1 MACSIRPSD
10 AVAAMVLCREH
21 RRRRPGRFV
30 AQARRRRL
38 MLLQLAA
45 GQRAKV
51 GRLVKA
57 RQPAKRLLAAVGV
70 ELRLRLWPPI

>member
-1 MACSIRPSD
+1 MA
-10 AVAAMVLCREH
+10 LYREH

-45 GQRAKV
+45 GLRAKAA
-51 GRLVKA
+51 RLVKA
-57 RQPAKRLLAAVGV
+57 RQPVKRLLAAVGV
-70 ELRLRLWPPI
+70 ELRLRPLPPT